1 MFLQA
6 QGDPEEALRM
16 FRLAQ
21 RGAPV
26 GSQLAI
32 KALMSQASVL
42 KSMGRLQETLEVLE
56 EAAKMDP
63 SIRDRFVKPLQVQMG
78 SQVAQKS

>member
-1 MFLQA
+1 ML
-6 QGDPEEALRM
+6 
-16 FRLAQ
+16 RLAQ

-26 GSQLAI
+26 GSPLVI

-42 KSMGRLQETLEVLE
+42 RSTGRLQETLEVLE

-78 SQVAQKS
+78 SQVVQ